1 MQIYHDDIPE
11 NGGVAIH
18 TGFPNP
24 AIDASLKDLNLNTL
38 LVAHQAASYFM
49 RIAGN
54 SWEPVGINH
63 DDIVIVDRSLSAH
76 ANDLV
81 AWWHDDS
88 FSLSYCNQMPRE
100 ATAWGVVTATIHQF
114 RSIA

>member
-1 MQIYHDDIPE
+1 MPIYHDDIPD

-49 RIAGN
+49 RIEGN
-54 SWEPVGINH
+54 SWETIGIYNG
-63 DDIVIVDRSLSAH
+63 DIIIIDRSLNART
-76 ANDLV
+76 NDLI
-81 AWWHDDS
+81 AWWHHDG
-88 FSLSYCNQMPRE
+88 FTLSYRNQMAPN
-100 ATAWGVVTATIHQF
+100 ATSWGVVTATIHQF
-114 RSIA
+114 RSVA